1 MTRIDRAIG
10 LARSLATYHGIPFRQ
25 RRLRRLYRS
34 FVNAGDLAFDIGA
47 HAGNRVRALT
57 ALGCRVVEG
66 TIMGGPCVRVDN
78 EFLALVDFK
87 GSGLVVKLPRH
98 RVDDLVA
105 RGIGQPFAPAGR
117 VFKEWVSIP
126 ARDRSLWR
134 ALLVEGIEFVSS

>member
-1 MTRIDRAIG
+1 MSGNDQGAD
-10 LARSLATYHGIPFRQ
+10 
-25 RRLRRLYRS
+25 
-34 FVNAGDLAFDIGA
+34 GDLFWELVDDLQGDDR
-47 HAGNRVRALT
+47 RVI
-57 ALGCRVVEG
+57 EG
-66 TIMGGPCVRVDN
+66 TIMGGPCVRVGK